1 MNATDISAS
10 ASSHPIH
17 WHSIDWKTNHQ
28 QVRKLQVR
36 IAKAARSQQWRKV
49 KYLQRMLTRS
59 FSAKTIAVR
68 RVTENAGKSTPGV
81 DGDIWNTPEKKW
93 NALGKMK
100 RSGYNPR
107 PLRRIL
113 IPKSD
118 GTRRPLGIPT
128 MQDRAMQALY
138 LLALE
143 PASESVADYNSY
155 GFRPM
160 RSTADAIE
168 ALFINLA
175 KKHSAKWVLEGDIKG
190 CFDNISH
197 DWLLANIP
205 LDKQVLKKW
214 LKAGFIEN
222 NLFNSTNSGTPQ
234 GSPISPVLAN
244 MALDGLERRLREAF
258 GGYSNHHR
266 KKYKINVVRYAD
278 DFVVTGISSE
288 LLNEKVKPI
297 IEAFMAERGLSLS
310 PKKTLI
316 THIDNGFDFLG
327 QNIRKY
333 DGKFLIK
340 PSAKNLKNVLR
351 KIKEIVK
358 DNLAA
363 TAEML
368 IIKLNPVIKGWA
380 NYHQHI
386 IAKVAYGYV
395 DYRIWQLLWYWCK
408 RRHPKRSKYWIK
420 EKYFKRIGA
429 REWSFSAVG
438 HEGKTFSLVRA
449 ADTAIK
455 RHVKIRGNANPYL
468 PEDEEY
474 FEGRLQKIWS
484 LQAKGR
490 RSLNIIWR
498 KQKMRC
504 PSCHELI
511 TQETGWHLHHIH
523 PRHKG
528 GSNEL
533 ANLIL
538 LHPNCHRQ
546 IHSFVAGS
554 ETKNLLKA

>member
-1 MNATDISAS
+1 MNAANNSAFASPHLTD
-10 ASSHPIH
+10 
-17 WHSIDWKTNHQ
+17 WHSINWKTSHR

-36 IAKAARSQQWRKV
+36 IAKAAMSQQWRRV

-59 FSAKTIAVR
+59 FSAKSIAVR

-81 DGDIWNTPEKKW
+81 DGEIWNTPKKKW
-93 NALGKMK
+93 KALSNMK
-100 RSGYNPR
+100 RHGYRPM

-143 PASESVADYNSY
+143 PVSESVADHNSY

-168 ALFINLA
+168 ALFNNLA

-205 LDKQVLKKW
+205 LDKQVLRKW
-214 LKAGFIEN
+214 LNAGFMEN

-244 MALDGLERRLREAF
+244 MALDGLEGRLREAF
-258 GGYSNHHR
+258 GGYSNYYR
-266 KKYKINVVRYAD
+266 NMYKINIVRYAD
-278 DFVVTGISSE
+278 DFVITGISSE
-288 LLNEKVKPI
+288 LLSEKVLPI
-297 IEAFMAERGLSLS
+297 VQAFMAERGLTLS

-316 THIDNGFDFLG
+316 THIDKGFDFLG

-340 PSAKNLKNVLR
+340 PSTKNLKNILR
-351 KIKEIVK
+351 KIKAIVK
-358 DNLAA
+358 DNLAM

-386 IAKVAYGYV
+386 VAKVAYGYI
-395 DYRIWQLLWYWCK
+395 DYRIWQLLWYWSK
-408 RRHPKRSKYWIK
+408 RRHPKRGKRWIK

-429 REWSFSAVG
+429 REWPFSAIG
-438 HEGKTFSLVRA
+438 KEGQIFSLARA
-449 ADTAIK
+449 ADTVIK
-455 RHVKIRGNANPYL
+455 RHVKIRATANPYS

-474 FEGRLQKIWS
+474 FEGRLQNIWS
-484 LQAKGR
+484 HQTKGR
-490 RSLNIIWR
+490 RNLNTIWR

-504 PSCHELI
+504 PMCHELI
-511 TQETGWHLHHIH
+511 TQETGWHLHHTH

-528 GSNEL
+528 GSNKL
-533 ANLIL
+533 TNLIL

-546 IHSFVAGS
+546 LHSIATGS
-554 ETKNLLKA
+554 NTKNL

>member
-1 MNATDISAS
+1 MNAADISAS

-333 DGKFLIK
+333 DGK
-340 PSAKNLKNVLR
+340 
-351 KIKEIVK
+351 
-358 DNLAA
+358 
-363 TAEML
+363 
-368 IIKLNPVIKGWA
+368 
-380 NYHQHI
+380 
-386 IAKVAYGYV
+386 
-395 DYRIWQLLWYWCK
+395 
-408 RRHPKRSKYWIK
+408 
-420 EKYFKRIGA
+420 
-429 REWSFSAVG
+429 
-438 HEGKTFSLVRA
+438 
-449 ADTAIK
+449 
-455 RHVKIRGNANPYL
+455 
-468 PEDEEY
+468 
-474 FEGRLQKIWS
+474 
-484 LQAKGR
+484 
-490 RSLNIIWR
+490 
-498 KQKMRC
+498 
-504 PSCHELI
+504 
-511 TQETGWHLHHIH
+511 
-523 PRHKG
+523 
-528 GSNEL
+528 
-533 ANLIL
+533 
-538 LHPNCHRQ
+538 
-546 IHSFVAGS
+546 
-554 ETKNLLKA
+554 